1 MRYCFSIKCET
12 FPIPFFFASIIAF
25 YAENKSAGY
34 KYNFLIRPGRINNF
48 KKGFSVSRKGDII
61 YTNKPRRT

>member
-25 YAENKSAGY
+25 YAEKNSTGY
-34 KYNFLIRPGRINNF
+34 KYNFLTAPG
-48 KKGFSVSRKGDII
+48 VSII
-61 YTNKPRRT
+61 SNRAFPWAEKVI